1 MVIQGFLS
9 RDLEESEMIGKT
21 YPNIIRWA
29 IDVDTKSLELTLKR
43 FNIVNISKTL

>member
-29 IDVDTKSLELTLKR
+29 IDIDTKSSGVHTKSLELTLK
-43 FNIVNISKTL
+43 